1 MGSEMC
7 IRDRSFR
14 KKIRQVHYWI
24 SPVIIIPI
32 IIMVSSGIMLQLKKQ
47 SNWIQPNVEVTSSSK
62 PIMLQSYL
70 DAVSTVKEANIS
82 SWDDIERIDIRPDK
96 GIAKIKSKNN
106 WEIQIDIETTEIYA
120 KNYRRSDIIE
130 SIHDGSFFSEVVKYG
145 WFLPSG
151 ILLLILSLTGIYMFF
166 IPILRRRKKS

>member
-1 MGSEMC
+1 
-7 IRDRSFR
+7 
-14 KKIRQVHYWI
+14 
-24 SPVIIIPI
+24 
-32 IIMVSSGIMLQLKKQ
+32 MVSSGIMLQLKKQ
-47 SNWIQPNVEVTSSSK
+47 SNWIQPNVDITSSSK

-70 DAVSTVKEANIS
+70 DAVSSVKEANIS
-82 SWDDIERIDIRPDK
+82 SWDDIERIDIRPGK

-166 IPILRRRKKS
+166 IPILIRRKKS

>member
-1 MGSEMC
+1 
-7 IRDRSFR
+7 
-14 KKIRQVHYWI
+14 
-24 SPVIIIPI
+24 
-32 IIMVSSGIMLQLKKQ
+32 MVSSGIMLQLKKQ

-70 DAVSTVKEANIS
+70 DAVSSVKEANIS

-166 IPILRRRKKS
+166 IPILKKRKKNK

>member
-1 MGSEMC
+1 
-7 IRDRSFR
+7 
-14 KKIRQVHYWI
+14 
-24 SPVIIIPI
+24 
-32 IIMVSSGIMLQLKKQ
+32 MLQLKKQ
-47 SNWIQPNVEVTSSSK
+47 LNWVQPNVEITSSSQ
-62 PIMLQSYL
+62 PIILQSYL
-70 DAVSTVKEANIS
+70 DAAKSVKEANVS

-120 KNYRRSDIIE
+120 TNYRRSDVIE
-130 SIHDGSFFSEVVKYG
+130 SIHDGSFFSEIVKYG

-166 IPILRRRKKS
+166 IPILKRRKKS